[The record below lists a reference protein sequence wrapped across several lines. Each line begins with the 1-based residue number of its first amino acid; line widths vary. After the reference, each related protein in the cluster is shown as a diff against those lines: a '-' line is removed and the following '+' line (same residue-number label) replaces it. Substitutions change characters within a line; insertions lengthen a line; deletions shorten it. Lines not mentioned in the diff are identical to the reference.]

1 MVNDPRTRLQSEA
14 FDHGCSI
21 EVNYYTILS
30 LLMMT
35 RPADLP
41 GFKAHLRFKSRRHFV
56 TAGENSPRTRQP
68 PLFCCRGPESSYEAI
83 HE

>member
-21 EVNYYTILS
+21 EVNYQNLLS

-35 RPADLP
+35 RPVDLSR
-41 GFKAHLRFKSRRHFV
+41 FQAHLGFKSRRHLV
-56 TAGENSPRTRQP
+56 TAGENSPRTWQP
-68 PLFCCRGPESSYEAI
+68 PLFCCRGSESNCEVI
-83 HE
+83 GD